1 MKIWVDADACPK
13 VIREIV
19 IRAAERTG
27 LPTAFVTNQ
36 ALRLNVAPHI
46 TLMQVPDGPDV
57 ADGRIVELC
66 APGDLVITADIPF
79 AAKVVEKG
87 ASALDP
93 AGRLY
98 TSENIKQI
106 LNMRDFMDSMRGSA
120 ALLEQGGGGGP
131 GFGPKQRQEFSNQL
145 DKIVAKAKK
154 P

>member
-66 APGDLVITADIPF
+66 EPGDLVITADIPF

-87 ASALDP
+87 ATALDP
-93 AGRLY
+93 SGRLY
-98 TSENIKQI
+98 TTENIKQI

-120 ALLEQGGGGGP
+120 VLLEQGGGGGP
-131 GFGPKQRQEFSNQL
+131 GFGPKERQEFSNQL
-145 DKIVAKAKK
+145 DKFLAKAKK
-154 P
+154 A